1 MSAGPREPVGVPAND
16 TPVKGTEMGNDLT
29 ELLQRVRLGDEHASV
44 EIIRRYESAV
54 RVAVRTRLTDPRLR
68 RQFDS
73 LDVCQSVLASFFF
86 RLTAGAYDLHAPEQ
100 LLALLRK
107 MAQNKLGARTRDQ
120 FRHRR
125 NVGRLS
131 HIAVEQVRLESSEP
145 EPSRQVLTQELLDR
159 ALGMMTPEIRAI
171 AVRRMEGELWPR
183 IARAMG
189 GTPDARRKQ
198 FERAVNPIADTLNV
212 HASER

>member
-1 MSAGPREPVGVPAND
+1 MSAGQKARWSTCQHTPA
-16 TPVKGTEMGNDLT
+16 KGMGMGNDLT
-29 ELLQRVRLGDEHASV
+29 ELLDRVRLGDERASV

-131 HIAVEQVRLESSEP
+131 QVAVEEVRVESSEP
-145 EPSRQVLTQELLDR
+145 EPIRQVSTQELLDR
-159 ALGMMTPEIRAI
+159 ALGMMSPEIRAI
-171 AVRRMEGELWPR
+171 AVRRMDGELWPR

-198 FERAVNPIADTLNV
+198 FERAVTPIADTLNV

>member
-1 MSAGPREPVGVPAND
+1 MG
-16 TPVKGTEMGNDLT
+16 MGNDLT
-29 ELLQRVRLGDEHASV
+29 ELLDRVRLGEEHASV

-86 RLTAGAYDLHAPEQ
+86 RLTAGAYDLRAPEQ

-131 HIAVEQVRLESSEP
+131 EVAVEEVRVASAEP
-145 EPSRQVLTQELLDR
+145 EPSRQVSTQELLDR
-159 ALGMMTPEIRAI
+159 ALGMMSPEIRAI
-171 AVRRMEGELWPR
+171 AVRRMDGELWPR

-198 FERAVNPIADTLNV
+198 FERAVTPIADTLNV
-212 HASER
+212 HANER